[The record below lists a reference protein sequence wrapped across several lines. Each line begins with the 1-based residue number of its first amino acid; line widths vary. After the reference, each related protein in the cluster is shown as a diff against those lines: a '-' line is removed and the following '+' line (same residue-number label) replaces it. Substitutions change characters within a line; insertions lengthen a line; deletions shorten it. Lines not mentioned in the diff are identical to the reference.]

1 MGSDAM
7 VTYKSDFI
15 SCDFD
20 FDEQGKNYGAARL
33 IYSDN
38 ANAGR
43 VMLIPIV
50 TMVNGNGPTVLLAGG
65 NHGNEDE
72 GPLILRRLIHELE
85 PSDVQGR
92 IIFLPALNYPAVR
105 AWTRTSPLD
114 NGNLNRSFPG
124 DGTSGPTRA
133 IARFVVDAVLPLTD
147 AGIDLHSGGHT
158 ANFAITSF
166 LCTCADTALYR
177 KSAELA
183 DAFKAPY
190 MYVVS
195 GINSPTGF
203 DPAAHAQDIPFIST
217 ELGGGGID
225 REAIRFGYRGV
236 RNVLAHLNVIAAP
249 ETAAAPEKTIYLDGV
264 NGSGGV
270 LAPFEG
276 MFEAQF
282 DIGDNVKDGQTAG
295 VLYSLDEVDRPPKE
309 LLFTDSGIVCVKNI
323 GARVLHG
330 TRICVTAKS
339 IAHNE
344 MLALVED

>member
-1 MGSDAM
+1 MA
-7 VTYKSDFI
+7 TYKSDFI

-20 FDEQGKNYGAARL
+20 FSAQGKNYGAARL

-50 TMVNGNGPTVLLAGG
+50 TIVNGSGPTVLLVGG

-124 DGTSGPTRA
+124 DGTSGPTAA

-147 AGIDLHSGGHT
+147 AGIDLHSGGST
-158 ANFAITSF
+158 AKFAISSF
-166 LCTCADTALYR
+166 LCTCADPELYR
-177 KSAELA
+177 KSVELS

-190 MYVVS
+190 TYVVS

-203 DPAAHAQDIPFIST
+203 DPAAHAHDIPFIST

-225 REAIRFGYRGV
+225 REAIRIGYCGV
-236 RNVLAHLNVIAAP
+236 RNVLAHLNVITSPKTAG
-249 ETAAAPEKTIYLDGV
+249 ETDDTIYLDGLY
-264 NGSGGV
+264 GSGGV

-282 DIGDNVKDGQTAG
+282 DIGDNVKDGQMAG
-295 VLYSLDEVDRPPKE
+295 VLYSLDEIDRPPKE
-309 LLFTDSGIVCVKNI
+309 LFFPNSGIVCVKNI

-339 IAHNE
+339 ITHNE
-344 MLALVED
+344 VLDLVAD